1 MLTGMSRAF
10 TWSQQW
16 DHLVVAV
23 QWFLHACR
31 VRQTIFASLLV
42 VVLCGP
48 SWSTCSLLQPCRI
61 SNKNSHKMSQDIRH
75 ETASQTNYQGQSFR
89 QSNKAHFY
97 DVGKLLGLNIST
109 QMMGKPYSVA
119 VASDRKVAKG
129 KKQVP
134 PMTVSWYR
142 RKRRKESYM
151 SYMLV
156 CVCVWICIS
165 VVHGPD
171 QSRCKIW
178 LLCTAR
184 QQAQRLREWRC
195 QSLVWALDH
204 DHHQY
209 LHASDWWLLGTGPVD
224 LE

>member
-1 MLTGMSRAF
+1 MLQLKSFFDWCSQVCRGHSHGLSNGTTWWWPCSDFF
-10 TWSQQW
+10 TPAECGKQ
-16 DHLVVAV
+16 
-23 QWFLHACR
+23 
-31 VRQTIFASLLV
+31 SLLRY
-42 VVLCGP
+42 
-48 SWSTCSLLQPCRI
+48 SSLFWI

-151 SYMLV
+151 SYMFV
-156 CVCVWICIS
+156 CVCLNLHIRGSW
-165 VVHGPD
+165 
-171 QSRCKIW
+171 SRSEQVQNM
-178 LLCTAR
+178 T
-184 QQAQRLREWRC
+184 
-195 QSLVWALDH
+195 SLH
-204 DHHQY
+204 C
-209 LHASDWWLLGTGPVD
+209 
-224 LE
+224 